1 MIISVNWLKKYT
13 NINLPINDLVNLIGT
28 RLVEVESVE
37 SLAPKYKDVIIAKV
51 ISVQKM
57 ENSDHLS
64 KVLIDDD
71 AVVKDVE
78 RNEDGFV
85 QVVCGAPNVKEGML
99 AAWLPPNSIVPSTY
113 NSEEPFKLVAKQ
125 LLNVKSNGMIAS
137 ARELDLY
144 DEHEGILEI
153 SSNEK
158 AGSYFMDIFDLN
170 DYLLDIENKSLTHRP
185 DTFGV
190 IGFAREVAGIQG
202 VSFKTPEWLFNN
214 RIKLNGNL
222 PSPKV
227 FIDNPEAA
235 ENYELVIVDGNFL
248 NAETPNDIKS
258 FLSRVGVRP
267 VNAIVDATN
276 YMMLISQF

>member
-99 AAWLPPNSIVPSTY
+99 VAWLPPNSIVPSTY

-125 LLNVKSNGMIAS
+125 LLNRIYIKKLVHCHHIAV
-137 ARELDLY
+137 LV
-144 DEHEGILEI
+144 
-153 SSNEK
+153 
-158 AGSYFMDIFDLN
+158 MDK
-170 DYLLDIENKSLTHRP
+170 LL
-185 DTFGV
+185 
-190 IGFAREVAGIQG
+190 
-202 VSFKTPEWLFNN
+202 
-214 RIKLNGNL
+214 
-222 PSPKV
+222 
-227 FIDNPEAA
+227 
-235 ENYELVIVDGNFL
+235 
-248 NAETPNDIKS
+248 
-258 FLSRVGVRP
+258 
-267 VNAIVDATN
+267 
-276 YMMLISQF
+276 ML